1 MESIMVHFRFP
12 QASSMLQGRKKEEE
26 EDDDDKSLTA
36 SFFYLSPTLPSS
48 SKCGSRRGDLETTQT
63 IINCY

>member
-12 QASSMLQGRKKEEE
+12 QASTMQQRKKEEE

-36 SFFYLSPTLPSS
+36 TFSLSFPPVCRLLQ
-48 SKCGSRRGDLETTQT
+48 KGGGGEMGSEKFGNHTND
-63 IINCY
+63 Y

>member
-26 EDDDDKSLTA
+26 EEEEDDDDKSLTA
-36 SFFYLSPTLPSS
+36 TFFLSPSLYRLLQ
-48 SKCGSRRGDLETTQT
+48 KGEG
-63 IINCY
+63 